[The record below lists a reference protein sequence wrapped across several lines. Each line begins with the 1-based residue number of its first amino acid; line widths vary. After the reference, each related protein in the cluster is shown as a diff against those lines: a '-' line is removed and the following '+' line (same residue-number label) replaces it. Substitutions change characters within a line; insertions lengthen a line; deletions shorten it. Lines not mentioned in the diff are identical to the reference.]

1 MINEMKKIIDSN
13 KTLSEDELY
22 TLYLY
27 SMIEKSEEDFRNGN
41 YITLEE
47 LDKEMEEKYANYS
60 ITYGKEKHK

>member
-22 TLYLY
+22 TLYLH

-47 LDKEMEEKYANYS
+47 LDKEMEAKYASYS